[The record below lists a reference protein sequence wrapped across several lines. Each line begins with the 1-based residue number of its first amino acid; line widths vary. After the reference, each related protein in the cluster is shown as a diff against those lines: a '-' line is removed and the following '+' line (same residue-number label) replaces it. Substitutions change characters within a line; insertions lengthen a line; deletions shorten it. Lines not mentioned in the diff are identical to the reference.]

1 MSKWGFEVRCVDV
14 WRLAVSASSLKPR
27 GVVLTLGVE
36 GWVSLEDGDLGLLLV
51 FEAFGVSLLLGGM

>member
-1 MSKWGFEVRCVDV
+1 MSKWGFEVRFVDV